1 MKPFDVICIKPF
13 NTRQETSAWGCLEL
27 LKIYRITGISCF
39 ENDQEVEKKR
49 KGVLEIDGVEKVDKN
64 DTSNYNRKFVVAT
77 HEKFQD
83 DDSVPIFRE
92 HLKKL

>member
-13 NTRQETSAWGCLEL
+13 NTHGENTAWGCLEL
-27 LKIYRITGISCF
+27 LKIYQITGLF
-39 ENDQEVEKKR
+39 FNEVRKVKM
-49 KGVLEIDGVEKVDKN
+49 KGVLEMKGVQAVDKGN
-64 DTSNYNRKFVVAT
+64 TSRYRPFQTAT

-83 DDSVPIFRE
+83 DDSVPIFRG

>member
-27 LKIYRITGISCF
+27 LKIYRIIGISYF
-39 ENDQEVEKKR
+39 ENDQKTEKRR
-49 KGVLEIDGVEKVDKN
+49 KGVLEIDGVEKVDK
-64 DTSNYNRKFVVAT
+64 DDSSNYRNFVTAT

-83 DDSVPIFRE
+83 DETVPIFRE